1 MSVLVKTAFRGGAT
15 LLLALLLT
23 AAPSRAQK
31 VGTSSMQFLKVAP
44 NAHAAGLGT
53 AYAALGSG
61 ADALYWN
68 PAGLAR
74 AGGHTLSF
82 DRVDWF
88 LDASHYAMAYGVS
101 LGRFGHAGFHV
112 HFADM
117 GEFQETRVD
126 RLGFVDRN
134 GTQVYN
140 PGLTGQSFSLKSW
153 TSGLTYA
160 RNFTDRFAA
169 GFTAKIAREDLWLA
183 SSQVLLFD
191 FGMNY
196 ETGFRSLR
204 VGASVINFGSPVSFE
219 EEDSPAPLLFR
230 IGAAMDM
237 VGANGLLAHSGIGRL
252 TTTFDLIQP
261 NDYDQQW
268 ATGLEYVFLRRFML
282 RGGYQHNFDTASLSF
297 GGGLRQSI
305 GSLGLGLNY
314 SWSDMSDAFGA
325 VHRLGLSFSI
335 E

>member
-1 MSVLVKTAFRGGAT
+1 MSTITKIVFRCCAG
-15 LLLALLLT
+15 LLLFLPAT
-23 AAPSRAQK
+23 TGWAQK

-53 AYAALGSG
+53 AYVALGSG

-74 AGGHTLSF
+74 ADGHTLSL

-88 LDASHYAMAYGVS
+88 LDTAHYAAAYGGS
-101 LGRFGHAGFHV
+101 LGRFGHLGFHFY
-112 HFADM
+112 FADM
-117 GEFQETRVD
+117 GDFRETRVD
-126 RLGFVDRN
+126 HLGFVDRN

-140 PGLTGQSFSLKSW
+140 PGLTGQSFSPKSW
-153 TSGLTYA
+153 ITGLTYA
-160 RNFTDRFAA
+160 RNFTDRFSA
-169 GFTAKIAREDLWLA
+169 GFTAKLAREDLWLA
-183 SSQVLLFD
+183 SSQVMLFD

-219 EEDSPAPLLFR
+219 EEDYPAPLLFR

-237 VGANGLLAHSGIGRL
+237 IGANGLLSRSGIGRL

-268 ATGLEYVFLRRFML
+268 ATGLEYVFLERFML

-305 GSLGLGLNY
+305 GSLGLGIDY
-314 SWSDMSDAFGA
+314 SYSDMSDAFGS
-325 VHRLGLSFSI
+325 VHRLGLSFSV

>member
-1 MSVLVKTAFRGGAT
+1 MSGMIKIALRCSA
-15 LLLALLLT
+15 ALLLCL
-23 AAPSRAQK
+23 AATTSRAQK
-31 VGTSSMQFLKVAP
+31 VGTSSMQFLKVTP

-53 AYAALGSG
+53 AYVALGSG

-74 AGGHTLSF
+74 AGGHALSL
-82 DRVDWF
+82 DQVDWF
-88 LDASHYAMAYGVS
+88 LDATHYAMAYGVS

-126 RLGFVDRN
+126 RLGFVEQG

-140 PGLTGQSFSLKSW
+140 PGLTGQSFSLRSW
-153 TSGLTYA
+153 VSGLTYA

-169 GFTAKIAREDLWLA
+169 GFTVKIAREDLWLA
-183 SSQVLLFD
+183 SSQTLLFD

-204 VGASVINFGSPVSFE
+204 VGASVINFGSPVSFA
-219 EEDSPAPLLFR
+219 EEDYPAPLMFR
-230 IGAAMDM
+230 IGGAVDM
-237 VGANGLLAHSGIGRL
+237 IGANGLLAHSGIGRL

-282 RGGYQHNFDTASLSF
+282 RGGYQHNFDTASLNF
-297 GGGLRQSI
+297 GGGLKQSI
-305 GSLGLGLNY
+305 RSLDLGLDY
-314 SWSDMSDAFGA
+314 AYSDMGDAFAG
-325 VHRLGLSFSI
+325 VHRIGLSFSF

>member
-1 MSVLVKTAFRGGAT
+1 MSGIVKIAFRCSAAILLFLAAT
-15 LLLALLLT
+15 
-23 AAPSRAQK
+23 PGQAQK
-31 VGTSSMQFLKVAP
+31 VGTSSMQFLKVTP
-44 NAHAAGLGT
+44 SAHAAGLGT
-53 AYAALGSG
+53 AYVALGGG
-61 ADALYWN
+61 AEAVYWN

-74 AGGHTLSF
+74 ASGQTLAL

-88 LDASHYAMAYGVS
+88 LDATHYAMAYGLS
-101 LGRFGHAGFHV
+101 LGRFGHAGIHV

-126 RLGFVDRN
+126 QLGFVSRD

-140 PGLTGQSFSLKSW
+140 PGLTGQTFSLRSW
-153 TSGLTYA
+153 VSGLTYA

-169 GFTAKIAREDLWLA
+169 GFSVKMAREDLWLA
-183 SSQVLLFD
+183 SSQVVLFD

-219 EEDSPAPLLFR
+219 EEDYPAPLLFR

-237 VGANGLLAHSGIGRL
+237 IGANGLFAHSGIGRL

-268 ATGLEYVFLRRFML
+268 ATGLEYVFLERFML

-297 GGGLRQSI
+297 GGGLQQPV
-305 GSLGLGLNY
+305 GSMDLGLNY
-314 SWSDMSDAFGA
+314 SYSDMSDAFGS
-325 VHRLGLSFSI
+325 VHRIGLSFSI